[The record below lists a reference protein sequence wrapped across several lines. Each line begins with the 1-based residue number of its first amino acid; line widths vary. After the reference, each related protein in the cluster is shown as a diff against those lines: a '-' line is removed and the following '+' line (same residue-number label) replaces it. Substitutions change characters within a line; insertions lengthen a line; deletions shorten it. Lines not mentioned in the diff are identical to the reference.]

1 MENLTDQQLITLH
14 NEGNPKAI
22 DGLIFR
28 HSQNVYRFSL
38 KLLGNSD
45 EAKDITQE
53 TFIKVWKNIKK
64 FDHSKNFKTWLFTIA
79 QRTAIDY
86 LRKRKNVNFS
96 SLDNTETDTSF
107 EETIPDLEI
116 LADEIFEKNENVKL
130 VQTALKGIPI
140 DMQTILVLHNGEEMT
155 FEEIAEVVN
164 KPMNTVKSQYR
175 RALINLKKVLNEV
188 NAPN

>member
-1 MENLTDQQLITLH
+1 MENLTDQQLITLY
-14 NEGNPKAI
+14 NEGNLKAI
-22 DGLIFR
+22 DGLITR
-28 HSQNVYRFSL
+28 HSQNIYRFSL
-38 KLLGNSD
+38 KLLGGQE
-45 EAKDITQE
+45 EAKDVTQE

-64 FDHSKNFKTWLFTIA
+64 FDHNKNFKTWIFTIA

-96 SLDNTETDTSF
+96 SLDNEETNTSF

-116 LADEIFEKNENVKL
+116 LADEIFEKNENVTL
-130 VQTALKGIPI
+130 VQSAMKKIPI
-140 DMQTILVLHNGEEMT
+140 DLQTILLLHNGEEMT
-155 FEEIAEVVN
+155 FEQIAEIVG

-175 RALINLKKVLNEV
+175 RALISLKRIISEG